1 MENSELLQ
9 AIDQMISE
17 NNRKMAENVSSLMD
31 EKLKPISSK
40 LDNLE
45 QGINEV
51 KVRTTKIEIALE
63 YDISKKL
70 GALFDGH
77 DLDKEK
83 LSNLDS
89 IERTVKDTRDT
100 VGAMFK
106 VIQEHSGDINE
117 LKLAK

>member
-1 MENSELLQ
+1 MENRELLQ

-17 NNRKMAENVSSLMD
+17 NNRKIAENVSSMMD
-31 EKLKPISSK
+31 EKLKPIRSK

-45 QGINEV
+45 RGIDEV

-63 YDISKKL
+63 NDISKKL
-70 GALFDGH
+70 GVLFDAH

-83 LSNLDS
+83 LLKLDS
-89 IERTVKDTRDT
+89 IEQTSKETKDTVD
-100 VGAMFK
+100 VMFK
-106 VIQEHSGDINE
+106 VIQEHSGDIKE